1 MKVLTRLA
9 VISTALAFALVLG
22 CGGKSST
29 EPKTDPAAAAGEV
42 DAGNT
47 ALANGDYAAANE
59 HFKTAIAKDPSNAQA
74 QFGAAVTEVYLLQ
87 DDPELQSLAGQFQ
100 LFQPG
105 ALPVSHGR
113 LARRVAFSQ
122 RVESLRSSVVGPYT
136 PGRMGAAVVRTL
148 ALAGNEPD
156 SISEIQAIVR
166 TKVMPKLQYAED
178 RLNAA
183 EAAADFRMFIDPAVT
198 GLPDTLEIDKTEL
211 YLLDSV
217 INGVQGWLGILTAY
231 NFDVENSD
239 FEHVNAESLLAPG
252 TTWATLHPYGHLAL
266 AQAKNDFETVKARFD
281 AAAAYLANESDDQAN
296 DLIPQEWLSTQ
307 DYADLA
313 DGIDQMYAALT
324 GPILVPARDANDQEF
339 DLQVDLGRFLVP
351 GIDDLKKA
359 LPNHTFENGELKPVE
374 PITFST
380 ESGYGGPTV
389 YGIFPDMTDARWQ
402 QLTGLTG
409 PPPTLRATR

>member
-9 VISTALAFALVLG
+9 VVSIAFALTFVLG

-29 EPKTDPAAAAGEV
+29 QPTTDPAAAAGEV

-59 HFKTAIAKDPSNAQA
+59 HFKTAIAKDPSNSQA

-87 DDPELQSLAGQFQ
+87 DDPDVQNVAGQFQ

-105 ALPVSHGR
+105 ALPMSHGR
-113 LARRVAFSQ
+113 LARQVAFSQ
-122 RVESLRSSVVGPYT
+122 RVQSLRSSVVGPYT
-136 PGRMGAAVVRTL
+136 PVRMGSALVRTL
-148 ALAGNEPD
+148 ALASNEPD

-183 EAAADFRMFIDPAVT
+183 EAAADFRMFLVPEIT
-198 GLPDTLEIDKTEL
+198 GMPDTLEIDKTEL

-239 FEHVNAESLLAPG
+239 FEHVNPESLLAPG
-252 TTWATLHPYGHLAL
+252 TAWATLHPGGHVIL
-266 AQAKNDFETVKARFD
+266 AQAKSDFETVKARFD
-281 AAAAYLANESDDQAN
+281 AAAAYLANETDDQSN
-296 DLIPQEWLSTQ
+296 DLIPQDWLATQ

-313 DGIDQMYAALT
+313 DGVDQMNAALT
-324 GPILVPARDANDQEF
+324 GPITVPARDANDQEF
-339 DLQVDLGRFLVP
+339 DLQVDIGRFMVP

-359 LPNHTFENGELKPVE
+359 LPNHTIVNGELKPVE
-374 PITFST
+374 PITFPT
-380 ESGYGGPTV
+380 DPGYGGPTV

-409 PPPTLRATR
+409 PPAFRASR